1 MNQKIELLAPA
12 GSLEALHA
20 AVAAGADAVYLGLD
34 QFNARR
40 GAQNFTMET
49 FKDACDYAH
58 LRGVRVY
65 LAFNTII
72 LPDEVGKALE
82 YARQAYR
89 RGADA
94 FIIQDPGIAA
104 ELHRTLPEAPIHAS
118 TQMNVHGAAGVEAA
132 AALGASRVTLARE
145 LSLDEVA
152 HLCQVAQD
160 FGMSV
165 EVFAHGA
172 LCVCYSGQCLMS
184 SMIGGRSANRGT
196 CAQACRLPY
205 ELQSASS
212 RKSLSAPGEY
222 LLSPKDLCT
231 IDLLP
236 HLIQA
241 GVQSFKIEGRMK
253 SPDYV
258 YAVTKV
264 YRAVLDRAKEDPYTR
279 ATEAEKRVLA
289 EAFSRGFTTA
299 YLEGDRGNQIM
310 SYQRPNNRGISIAR
324 VEKAEKGR
332 ISFRS
337 SVELA
342 IGDVL
347 EVWTKKGRAILTVAK
362 GALVQQNLYRIRYDE
377 KDASARTIRQG
388 DRIFRVR
395 SAAAAFEDQPLQP
408 RIPVRGYVRIR
419 TGMPLYVEFTL
430 ADQGRPYAVGSFEGA
445 YVEPA
450 RTKALTEEDV
460 RSHVD
465 RLGQTPFELVDLQI
479 DLDEGLGMGFSTLHQ
494 ARAQALEDLSANIL
508 KDYNARRLPRTE
520 RRDSLPAKRGRKC
533 EIVVIATN
541 PACAR
546 AAKRSH
552 ADAIVVPALNYKRGE
567 AMIAGQL
574 SKTAEQAG
582 YPSQSIVALPAID
595 HDPVGQSREAQV
607 ALDPWQFVKE
617 GDHVLVDSM
626 ASLARAKSL
635 GAVCEVGS
643 HVPVSNHETLR
654 LLADWGVERVW
665 ASPELTLKQ
674 LEDLVGQE
682 SPIPVGVMVI
692 GRQELMITEHCLL
705 MSQGPCNQDCA
716 KCARRKTPHHL
727 HDRKG
732 YDFPIVT
739 DAMGRSH
746 LYNGVKYDVAHLVPE
761 LMKAGASALL
771 IDATLMNV
779 EETAQAVGRVVRA
792 RELAMRDGNTV
803 SKESSATSGH
813 LYRGVS

>member
-1 MNQKIELLAPA
+1 MRENVELLAPA
-12 GSLEALHA
+12 GSPAALHA
-20 AVAAGADAVYLGLD
+20 AVNAGADAVYLGLD

-40 GAQNFTMET
+40 GAHNFTMES
-49 FKDACDYAH
+49 FKEACDYAH

-65 LAFNTII
+65 LAFNTIV

-94 FIIQDPGIAA
+94 FIVQDPGIAA
-104 ELHRTLPEAPIHAS
+104 ELHRTLPEAPLHAS
-118 TQMNVHGAAGVEAA
+118 TQMNVHSAAGVEAA

-145 LSLDEVA
+145 LSLEEVA

-160 FGMSV
+160 FEMSV

-205 ELQSASS
+205 ELANASS
-212 RKSLSAPGEY
+212 RKALSSPGEY

-231 IDLLP
+231 VDLLP
-236 HLIQA
+236 QLLQA

-253 SPDYV
+253 SADYV
-258 YAVTKV
+258 YAVTSV
-264 YRAVLDRAKEDPYTR
+264 YRSVLDRAMEDPFAR
-279 ATEAEKRVLA
+279 ATEEEKRVLA

-310 SYQRPNNRGISIAR
+310 SYQRPNNRGVSIGR
-324 VEKAEKGR
+324 VEEAGR
-332 ISFRS
+332 GKVVFRS
-337 SVELA
+337 TVDLA
-342 IGDVL
+342 IGDIL
-347 EVWTKKGRAILTVAK
+347 EVWTKKGRAILTVTD
-362 GALVQQNLYRIRYDE
+362 GARVQKNLFRLRYDE
-377 KDASARTIRQG
+377 KDASARAIRQG

-395 SAAAAFEDQPLQP
+395 SAAASFEDLPFEP
-408 RIPVRGYVRIR
+408 RVPVEGYVRIR
-419 TGMPLYVEFTL
+419 TGMPLYVEFRL
-430 ADQGRPYAVGSFEGA
+430 ADPRRSYAVGSFEGA

-465 RLGQTPFELVDLQI
+465 RLGQTPFTLVDLQI
-479 DLDEGLGMGFSTLHQ
+479 DLDEGLGMGFSALHK
-494 ARAQALEDLSANIL
+494 ARSQALDDLTARVL
-508 KDYNARRLPRTE
+508 EKYDARRLPRTE
-520 RRDSLPAKRGRKC
+520 RRNPLPARRGKKC

-552 ADAIVVPALNYKRGE
+552 ADVIVVPALTYKRGE
-567 AMIAGQL
+567 AMIGGQL
-574 SKTAEQAG
+574 SKTAEQSG
-582 YPSQSIVALPAID
+582 YPSQSIIALPTID
-595 HDPVGQSREAQV
+595 HDPVGQSREAAV

-626 ASLARAKSL
+626 ASLARAKSV
-635 GAVCEVGS
+635 GAVCEVGA
-643 HVPVSNHETLR
+643 HVPVTNGETLR
-654 LLADWGVERVW
+654 LMADWGVERVW
-665 ASPELTLKQ
+665 LSPELTLKQ
-674 LEDLVGQE
+674 IQELVGQDA
-682 SPIPVGVMVI
+682 PVPVGCMVI
-692 GRQELMITEHCLL
+692 GYQELMITEHCLL

-716 KCARRKTPHHL
+716 NCSRRKTPHHL

-732 YDFPIVT
+732 YDFPVVT

-761 LMKAGASALL
+761 LINAGVGALM
-771 IDATLMNV
+771 IDATLLNV

-792 RELAMRDGNTV
+792 RELAQRDGNTV

>member
-1 MNQKIELLAPA
+1 MTENVELLAPA
-12 GSLEALHA
+12 GTVAALHA

-40 GAQNFTMET
+40 GADNFTMDT
-49 FKDACDYAH
+49 FKEACDYAH
-58 LRGVRVY
+58 LRGVHVY

-82 YARQAYR
+82 YARQAWR

-104 ELHRTLPEAPIHAS
+104 ELHRTLPQAPIHAS
-118 TQMNVHGAAGVEAA
+118 TQMNVHSAAGVEAA

-145 LSLDEVA
+145 LSLEEVQ
-152 HLCQVAQD
+152 HLCQVAREFD
-160 FGMSV
+160 MSV

-212 RKSLSAPGEY
+212 RKGLKAPGEY

-236 HLIQA
+236 RMLQA

-258 YAVTKV
+258 YAVTSV
-264 YRAVLDRAKEDPYTR
+264 YRSVLDRAMEDPYAR
-279 ATEAEKRVLA
+279 ATEEEKRVLA
-289 EAFSRGFTTA
+289 EAFSRGFTAA
-299 YLEGDRGNQIM
+299 YLTGDRGNDIM
-310 SYQRPNNRGISIAR
+310 SYQRPNNRGISIGR
-324 VEKAEKGR
+324 VEEAGKGKV
-332 ISFRS
+332 SFRS
-337 SVELA
+337 SVDLA
-342 IGDVL
+342 IGDIL
-347 EVWTKKGRAILTVAK
+347 EVWTKKGRAILTVVK
-362 GALVQQNLYRIRYDE
+362 GALIQKSLYRLRYDE
-377 KDASARTIRQG
+377 KDASARAIRQG

-395 SAAAAFEDQPLQP
+395 SAAASFEDEPFEP
-408 RIPVRGYVRIR
+408 RIPVEGYVRIR
-419 TGMPLYVEFTL
+419 TGMPLYIEFRL
-430 ADQGRPYAVGSFEGA
+430 ADPKRPYAVGAFEGA

-465 RLGQTPFELVDLQI
+465 RLGQTPYYLVDLQVE
-479 DLDEGLGMGFSTLHQ
+479 LDDGLGMGFSALHK
-494 ARAQALEDLSANIL
+494 ARAAALEDLGENLLA
-508 KDYNARRLPRTE
+508 DYNARRLPRTE
-520 RRDSLPAKRGRKC
+520 RREALPAKRGGKC
-533 EIVVIATN
+533 QVVVIATN

-552 ADAIVVPALNYKRGE
+552 ADVIVVPALTYKRGE

-582 YPSQSIVALPAID
+582 YPSQSIIALPTVD
-595 HDPVGQSREAQV
+595 HDPVGEAREASV

-635 GAVCEVGS
+635 GAVCEVGA
-643 HVPVSNHETLR
+643 HVPVTNAESLR
-654 LLADWGVERVW
+654 LMADWGVERVW
-665 ASPELTLKQ
+665 LSPELTLKQ
-674 LEDLVGQE
+674 FEELVGQD
-682 SPIPVGVMVI
+682 SPVPVGCMVV
-692 GRQELMITEHCLL
+692 GYQELMVTEHCLL

-732 YDFPIVT
+732 YDFPVVT

-761 LMKAGASALL
+761 LIKAGAAALM